1 MKKVSANSLGP
12 DVSVNAHEQAMQLPV
27 FKRCLERS
35 GMTAEGFVE
44 TLTHTSLSGL
54 VAWTQTDLER
64 LLLTAEL
71 HGLNPTGNEIFL
83 VPTGGVLGPTTVVV
97 GVDGWSRIINSHSQF
112 AGMRFRE
119 SSKLIDDIPSW
130 IECSIFR
137 WDRHV
142 PTTVR
147 EYLEEVRGEGA
158 AWITHPRRML
168 RHKAM
173 IQCARLAFGLVGICD
188 RDEAQN
194 AGRASGDEGSPDGHS
209 GRASSSLLTLAQK
222 QPVGSLVIK
231 KLLNNA
237 AI

>member
-1 MKKVSANSLGP
+1 MKKVTANSLEP
-12 DVSVNAHEQAMQLPV
+12 DIGMNAHERAMQLPV

-44 TLTHTSLSGL
+44 ALTQTSLSGL
-54 VAWTQTDLER
+54 VAWTQADLER
-64 LLLTAEL
+64 LLLAAEV
-71 HGLNPTGNEIFL
+71 HGLNPAGNEIFL
-83 VPTGGVLGPTTVVV
+83 VPTGGVLGPASVVV

-119 SSKLIDDIPSW
+119 SNKLIDEIPSW
-130 IECSIFR
+130 IECSMYR

-188 RDEAQN
+188 RDEVPN
-194 AGRASGDEGSPDGHS
+194 TTEASGDEGSSDRHS
-209 GRASSSLLTLAQK
+209 GRAINSLWAPAQK
-222 QPVGSLVIK
+222 QPVGSLTIK
-231 KLLNNA
+231 KALNN
-237 AI
+237 ISK